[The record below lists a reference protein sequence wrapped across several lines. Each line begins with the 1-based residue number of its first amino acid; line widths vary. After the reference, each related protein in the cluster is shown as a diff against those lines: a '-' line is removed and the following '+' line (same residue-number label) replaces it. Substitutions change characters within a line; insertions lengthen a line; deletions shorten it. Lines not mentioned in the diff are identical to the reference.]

1 MKLKTK
7 LILTFGILA
16 LIPLILTSLVSYSS
30 AQRALIGS
38 ERNTIEAI
46 ADMRAG
52 DIQQFFNDVREQ
64 MSIVKEYV
72 NVKAGLPIMS
82 NFFRNTSNPEYLRE
96 KNILDA
102 QLGEWIATSSEI
114 AGQINDIMLVNK
126 DGIIVYSASQ
136 EHAKEEIGMNI
147 SEKNDLVF
155 SEGRKDIY
163 ISGLFRDKTNGSDPI
178 FWASAPVT
186 GSDGRFA
193 GVAILEISAKE
204 LYSILRDPYGLGM
217 TGEVVIGEIS
227 DSCGEI
233 KAQKCFVFLS
243 PTLADKNGG
252 FGKHFPFGDSSGEP
266 MQSALG
272 KISGSGFSVDYAG
285 NKVLAAWRF
294 LPDQKWGLVAK
305 INADEIFQILNPL
318 YSSLLILVVISM
330 IGIMIVVLLLTKE
343 IVEPLEEI
351 TAIANKISGGN
362 LSILISGKLKAGGD
376 EVAQLSNAFQKMSG
390 NLRNFYAELE
400 KQVDER
406 TKDFRK
412 FKLAAD
418 NAYEHIII
426 TDIDGTVMYANK
438 AVERITGYR
447 PEEVIG
453 KKAGALWHLPMAKKF
468 YEEFWDTIKNKK
480 KTFVGELKNKRKNG
494 EIYTAIISV
503 SPILDEKG
511 NIMFFVGIENDVSK
525 ERAATEANEK
535 LAAIVRDTADAV
547 VSDDLNGKILSWNKG
562 AERIYGYAE
571 EDAIGKDVRDLIL
584 PKDGQKE
591 IDEILGRVKKGE
603 RVENYE
609 TRRVRKN
616 GKIFNASVTYS
627 PIRDESGNIIA
638 ASVIARDVTE
648 RVKMEEQLIENEREL
663 TEAQRVGRIGNWSW
677 DIATDTIVW
686 SDEYYRIFGFDPKK
700 KPPKYEE
707 HLKVYTSESAAR
719 LDAAVK
725 KNAEMGKPYELDLE
739 IANPKEGAA
748 QWITARSETI
758 RDLSGKIIG
767 LRGTAQDIT
776 KRKRAEIEREQFFK
790 FFNISNDIMV
800 IADPLGN
807 FKRVNPASLR
817 ILGYSEAELI
827 SKPFI
832 EFVHPDDQQSTR
844 EEMAK
849 QMKMGSSLNFI
860 NRYVCK
866 DGNVLWL
873 SWRANYD
880 KNEGITYATARD
892 ITKERAVSEIN
903 EKLATI
909 VRYTGDAVVST
920 DLNVN
925 ITSWN
930 KGAEDM
936 TGYSEKEALTKDIKS
951 LVIPAERMKEIGYV
965 MDKLKKGEKIENYET
980 QLVRK
985 NKTVFD
991 ANLTISP
998 IVDESKNITGISV
1011 IARDITRA
1019 KEMEQAKNDFL
1030 SLASH
1035 QLRTPLSG
1043 MRWLLETL
1051 RRKIFGDL
1059 SHKQKE
1065 YIDEVY
1071 QMNNRMIELVSS
1083 MLDILRL
1090 ESGQAFTKKEKIP
1103 VSKFSDDIAEMM
1115 GPVAKSKKII
1125 MNDKLKGRDDIVIFS
1140 DFQAVKNILETF
1152 VSNAVSYSPEGK
1164 KIEVGIKEEGRR
1176 AVFYVKD
1183 QGIGIPEEERPHIFE
1198 RFFRGYQ
1205 AKNIKPAGTGLGLSL
1220 AALIANKVG
1229 GKLSFESKEGKGSTF
1244 YLSID
1249 KGGE

>member
-1 MKLKTK
+1 MNLKTK
-7 LILTFGILA
+7 LILSFGMLA
-16 LIPLILTSLVSYSS
+16 LVPLVLSSIVGYSA
-30 AQRALIGS
+30 AQRSLIGA

-46 ADMRAG
+46 ADMRANA
-52 DIQQFFNDVREQ
+52 IQQFLNDIDEQ

-72 NVKAGLPIMS
+72 NVRAGLPIMS
-82 NFFRNTSNPEYLRE
+82 RFFRNVSDPEYLRE
-96 KNILDA
+96 ENILDG
-102 QLGEWIATSSEI
+102 QLGEWISTSSEM
-114 AGQINDIMLVNK
+114 AGHINDIMLVNRN
-126 DGIIVYSASQ
+126 GIIVYSANA
-136 EHAKEEIGMNI
+136 EHGKKEIGMNI
-147 SEKNDLVF
+147 SEKDSAVF
-155 SEGRKDIY
+155 PEGKKGIY
-163 ISGLFRDKTNGSDPI
+163 ISNLLRDKTNGADPV
-178 FWASAPVT
+178 FLASAPVL
-186 GSDGRFA
+186 GSGGGFE
-193 GVAILEISAKE
+193 GVVVLEISTKE
-204 LYSILRDPYGLGM
+204 LYSILQDPYGMGM
-217 TGEVVIGEIS
+217 TGEVVLGEIS
-227 DSCGEI
+227 DSCGENGPPSCLI
-233 KAQKCFVFLS
+233 FLS
-243 PTLADKNGG
+243 PTLVDKSGG
-252 FGKHFPFGDSSGEP
+252 YGKYIQFGDP
-266 MQSALG
+266 AAVAMQNALKG
-272 KISGSGFSVDYAG
+272 ISGSGFSVDYAG

-294 LPDQKWGLVAK
+294 LPAQKWGLVAK
-305 INADEIFQILNPL
+305 INTDEIFQMLNPL
-318 YSSLLILVVISM
+318 YSSLLILIIISM
-330 IGIMIVVLLLTKE
+330 AGIMIVVLLLANE
-343 IVEPLEEI
+343 IVAPLEEL

-362 LSILISGKLKAGGD
+362 FSAPISGKLKSGGD
-376 EVAQLSNAFQKMSG
+376 EVSQLSSAFEKMSG
-390 NLRNFYAELE
+390 SLKNFYAELE

-406 TKDFRK
+406 TKDFKK

-438 AVERITGYR
+438 AVERITGYKV
-447 PEEVIG
+447 EEIIG
-453 KKAGALWHLPMAKKF
+453 KKAGVLWHLPMAKKF
-468 YEEFWDTIKNKK
+468 YEEFWNTIKNKK
-480 KTFVGELKNKRKNG
+480 KTFVGEFKNKRKNG
-494 EIYTAIISV
+494 EIYTAVVSV
-503 SPILDEKG
+503 APILDESG
-511 NIMFFVGIENDVSK
+511 EIMFFVGIENDVSR
-525 ERAATEANEK
+525 ERKATEDNDK

-547 VSDDLNGKILSWNKG
+547 ISDDLDGKILSWNKG
-562 AERIYGYAE
+562 AERIYGYTE
-571 EDAIGKDVRDLIL
+571 SEVIGENVSDFLV
-584 PKDGQKE
+584 PKDRRKE
-591 IDEILGRVKKGE
+591 VDEILSKVKNGE

-609 TRRVRKN
+609 TQRIKKS
-616 GKIFNASVTYS
+616 GKIFDASVTYS
-627 PIRDESGNIIA
+627 PIHDQNGNIVA

-648 RVKMEEQLIENEREL
+648 RAKMEEQLRENEREL

-677 DIATDTIVW
+677 DIATDAIVW

-707 HLKVYTSESAAR
+707 HLKIYTPESAAR

-725 KNAEMGKPYELDLE
+725 KNTETGKPYELDLE
-739 IANPKEGAA
+739 IEKPKEDAA

-758 RDLSGKIIG
+758 RDSGGKIIG

-776 KRKRAEIEREQFFK
+776 ERKRAEIEREQFFK

-817 ILGYSEAELI
+817 ILGYSETELI
-827 SKPFI
+827 SRPFI
-832 EFVHPDDQQSTR
+832 EFVYPDDQQSTS

-849 QMKMGSSLNFI
+849 QMKIGSSLNFV

-866 DGNVLWL
+866 DGRVLWM

-880 KNEGITYATARD
+880 KSDGITYATARD
-892 ITKERAVSEIN
+892 ITKERAASETN

-936 TGYSEKEALTKDIKS
+936 TGYSEKEALSKDIKS
-951 LVIPAERMKEIGYV
+951 LVIPAEKMKEIGYIV
-965 MDKLKKGEKIENYET
+965 SKLKKGEKIENYET
-980 QLVRK
+980 QLIRK
-985 NKTVFD
+985 DKTVFD

-998 IVDESKNITGISV
+998 IVDESRNVTGISV
-1011 IARDITRA
+1011 IARDITKA
-1019 KEMEQAKNDFL
+1019 KEIEKAKNDFL

-1059 SHKQKE
+1059 SPKQKE

-1090 ESGQAFTKKEKIP
+1090 ESGQTFTKKEKIQ
-1103 VSKFSDDIAEMM
+1103 VSKFSDDIIEMM
-1115 GPVAKSKKII
+1115 GPIAKSKKII

-1140 DFQAVKNILETF
+1140 DFQAIKNILETF

-1164 KIEVGIKEEGRR
+1164 KIEFGIKEEGRK

-1183 QGIGIPEEERPHIFE
+1183 QGIGIPEEEKTHIFE

-1220 AALIANKVG
+1220 ASLIADKMG

-1244 YLSID
+1244 YLSLD